1 MPDMKVKALLDTNI
15 LLDFFQARV
24 PFYADAQAV
33 WDQITNKTF
42 DGYVTGVT
50 IVNVFYIVEK
60 ASGIVEARKAVK
72 ATLDICGVCFVDK
85 SVVDTAYASSIT
97 ELRRRCTTRS
107 CRSKWHRYYRHAQC
121 ARLQECDPKNYDTR
135 RLPENTTLAPC
146 EILPY
151 LVYNPFV

>member
-1 MPDMKVKALLDTNI
+1 MLDMKVKALLDTNI
-15 LLDFFQARV
+15 LLDFFQARI

-33 WDQITNKTF
+33 WDQITNKKF

-97 ELRRRCTTRS
+97 DYEDAVQHAAAEASGIDIIVTRNV
-107 CRSKWHRYYRHAQC
+107 RDY
-121 ARLQECDPKNYDTR
+121 KNATLKIMTPADFLKT
-135 RLPENTTLAPC
+135 LP
-146 EILPY
+146 
-151 LVYNPFV
+151 